1 MKKMSKGFT
10 LVELMIVVAI
20 IGILAAIAIP
30 NFVKYQLRTKASEG
44 PMLLESLRKAEAAL
58 LSDPRPIVLAGAVDN
73 NYTRNQYWDIT
84 GVVLPAAGA
93 TPGTDKMP
101 WTAADVARA
110 LAMDWAPEGATYYNY
125 RVSIDC
131 QPAAGAT
138 TESGLCYAA
147 GASANL
153 DGDATN
159 AEKVLVRPSN
169 AGVAPAALPGNLA
182 SAWPPAVVGTT
193 CGTAAAPLLNTIC
206 SLTGPDT
213 F

>member
-58 LSDPRPIVLAGAVDN
+58 LSDPRPIVLAGAVN
-73 NYTRNQYWDIT
+73 ANYTKNQYWNLQ
-84 GVVLPAAGA
+84 GAALPAG
-93 TPGTDKMP
+93 TVGTDKLA
-101 WTAADVARA
+101 WTTTEVATA

-125 RVSIDC
+125 RVAIGC

-138 TESGLCYAA
+138 TESGLCYSA

-153 DGDATN
+153 DGDAAN

-169 AGVAPAALPGNLA
+169 ANVVAPLPGNLA